1 MAATRYN
8 ARMHVWVN
16 ATDVERTA
24 MDNLRKAK
32 EFEKLRMIQNAI
44 KERVK
49 AEREKNRKKR
59 A

>member
-1 MAATRYN
+1 
-8 ARMHVWVN
+8 
-16 ATDVERTA
+16 